1 MGRIK
6 EFRFTWTDA
15 WHQIDDGYDS
25 ILQTSENGA
34 VSITVLVNLK
44 PFVIDITGRE
54 DEFIA
59 DIEDVGVA
67 EWDSKA
73 YIDPWTLDGDAWL
86 FSLTYDSCHIVAEG
100 MNGYPSSFPQ
110 FLRMLHKKYDLPKA
124 KIEDDARISYG
135 IKNAEISEM
144 ARKEFATYL

>member
-59 DIEDVGVA
+59 DIEDVGAA
-67 EWDSKA
+67 EWDRKE
-73 YIDPWTLDGDAWL
+73 YVDPWTFDGDIWL

-110 FLRMLHKKYDLPKA
+110 FLKLLHNKYNLPKA
-124 KIEDDARISYG
+124 KIEDNARISNG

-144 ARKEFATYL
+144 IHEEFATYL